1 MSDKT
6 YLCSINPRL
15 INKNERND
23 QQAFAQGF
31 IQSAITPDELATL
44 VGRGVAFSFVFKNDH
59 REAKNFM
66 GTEVVAV
73 DGNLISEDN
82 LKVDELLT
90 DKDLDYIMDAFGDF
104 GVEVKYP
111 KK

>member
-1 MSDKT
+1 MDSPPT
-6 YLCSINPRL
+6 IVL
-15 INKNERND
+15 
-23 QQAFAQGF
+23 
-31 IQSAITPDELATL
+31 ELHQWSPPL
-44 VGRGVAFSFVFKNDH
+44 YRV
-59 REAKNFM
+59 M
-66 GTEVVAV
+66 AV

>member
-1 MSDKT
+1 MDSPPT
-6 YLCSINPRL
+6 IVL
-15 INKNERND
+15 
-23 QQAFAQGF
+23 
-31 IQSAITPDELATL
+31 ELHQWSPPL
-44 VGRGVAFSFVFKNDH
+44 YRV
-59 REAKNFM
+59 M
-66 GTEVVAV
+66 AV

-90 DKDLDYIMDAFGDF
+90 DKDLDYIMDAFGAF